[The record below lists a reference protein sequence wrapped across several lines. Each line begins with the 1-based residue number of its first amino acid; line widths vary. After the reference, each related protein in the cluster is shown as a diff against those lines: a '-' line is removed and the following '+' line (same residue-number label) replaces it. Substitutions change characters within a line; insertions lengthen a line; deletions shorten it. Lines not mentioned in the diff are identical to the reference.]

1 VTPARQN
8 QTERLR
14 AADKAHVWH
23 PFTQMAEWAAGDPV
37 VIAAGEREFLVDT
50 DGRRYIDGVSSLW
63 CNVHGHRRQEID
75 EAIRDQLGRIAH
87 STLLGLASVPSI
99 ELAARLVEI
108 APKGLTR
115 VFYSDSGATAVEIA
129 LKMAFQYWQQ
139 CPRPQSGRTRF
150 VGLALGYHGD
160 TLGAVSVGGIN
171 LFHGIF
177 RPLLFDCIRAPS
189 PYCYRCPLDKRR
201 ETCRLQCAEAMEQ
214 ILAARGHEIA
224 AVILEPLVQG
234 AGGMITHPEGYLRRV
249 AQACRRHDVLL
260 ICDEVATGFGRT
272 GRMFACEHEDVRPDL
287 MCVAKGISAGYLPL
301 AATLATE
308 RIYEAFLGDYVTP
321 QSRAPFVAEGGTAGL
336 SGRVS
341 GTAPRPDKP
350 AVPHLPA
357 GEAPVTE
364 ALRDYAQGR
373 TFFHGH
379 TYTGNAL
386 ACAAGLASLEVFEK
400 DRVLERIGRLSARL
414 AALLAPLADLP
425 HVGEVR
431 QRGLMV
437 GIELVADRATRRPYP
452 PEEQR
457 GLKVCQAAR
466 ARGVWIRPLGD
477 VVVLM
482 PPYCISDES
491 LEQLADAVRRGI
503 EEVSAS

>member
-1 VTPARQN
+1 MTGGPQDA
-8 QTERLR
+8 TGRLR
-14 AADKAHVWH
+14 DADKAHLWH

-37 VIAAGEREFLVDT
+37 VIAAGEREFLIDT
-50 DGRRYIDGVSSLW
+50 DGNRYIDGVSSLW
-63 CNVHGHRRQEID
+63 CNLHGHRRPEID
-75 EAIRDQLGRIAH
+75 EAIRGQLGRIAH
-87 STLLGLASVPSI
+87 STLLGLAGEASI
-99 ELAARLVEI
+99 ELAARLVAI

-139 CPRPQSGRTRF
+139 CGSHGTNIRAGHAPPGESPQPQPGRTKF
-150 VGLALGYHGD
+150 VGLTLGYHGD
-160 TLGAVSVGGIN
+160 TLGAVSVGGID

-177 RPLLFDCIRAPS
+177 RPLLFESLHAPA
-189 PYCYRCPLDKRR
+189 PYCYRCPLDKKR
-201 ETCRLQCAEAMEQ
+201 ETCRMECAEKLEQ
-214 ILAARGHEIA
+214 ILAARSHEIA
-224 AVILEPLVQG
+224 AVIVEPLVQG
-234 AGGMITHPEGYLRRV
+234 AGGMITHPAGYLRRV
-249 AQACRRHDVLL
+249 AEACRLHDVLL

-287 MCVAKGISAGYLPL
+287 LCVAKGISAGYLPL

-308 RIYEAFLGDYVTP
+308 RIYAAFLDEHT
-321 QSRAPFVAEGGTAGL
+321 Q
-336 SGRVS
+336 
-341 GTAPRPDKP
+341 
-350 AVPHLPA
+350 H
-357 GEAPVTE
+357 
-364 ALRDYAQGR
+364 R

-386 ACAAGLASLEVFEK
+386 ACAAGVASLEVFEK
-400 DRVLERIGRLSARL
+400 ERVLERIGELSARL
-414 AALLAPLADLP
+414 ASLLAPVAELP

-437 GIELVADRATRRPYP
+437 GIELVADRASRRAYP
-452 PEEQR
+452 PEERR
-457 GLKVCQAAR
+457 GWKVCQAAR

-491 LEQLADAVRRGI
+491 LMRLAEAVRLGI
-503 EEVSAS
+503 EEVTAT

>member
-1 VTPARQN
+1 MTPPARDP
-8 QTERLR
+8 TGRLR
-14 AADKAHVWH
+14 AVDRAHVWH
-23 PFTQMAEWAAGDPV
+23 PFTQMAEWAAGEPV
-37 VIAAGEREFLVDT
+37 IIAAGEREFLIDT
-50 DGRRYIDGVSSLW
+50 EGNRYIDGVSSLW
-63 CNVHGHRRQEID
+63 CNVHGHRRPEID
-75 EAIRDQLGRIAH
+75 AAIRGQLGRIAH

-99 ELAARLVEI
+99 ELAARLVAI

-139 CPRPQSGRTRF
+139 CGGRAETTRAGHAPPLRDGAAIPDNVGARHASPAPQPQPGSPGRRRGKPGRTKF

-160 TLGAVSVGGIN
+160 TIGAVSVGGID

-177 RPLLFDCIRAPS
+177 RLLLFDGIRAPA
-189 PYCYRCPLDKRR
+189 PYCYRCPLEKKR
-201 ETCRLQCAEAMEQ
+201 ETCRMECAENLEQ
-214 ILAARGHEIA
+214 ILAARAREIA
-224 AVILEPLVQG
+224 AVIVEPLVQG
-234 AGGMITHPEGYLRRV
+234 AGGMITHPAGYLRRV
-249 AQACRRHDVLL
+249 AEACRRHDVLL

-272 GRMFACEHEDVRPDL
+272 GRMFACEHEEVRPDL
-287 MCVAKGISAGYLPL
+287 LCVAKGISAGYLPL

-308 RIYEAFLGDYVTP
+308 RVYAAFLGDP
-321 QSRAPFVAEGGTAGL
+321 SQA
-336 SGRVS
+336 
-341 GTAPRPDKP
+341 
-350 AVPHLPA
+350 
-357 GEAPVTE
+357 
-364 ALRDYAQGR
+364 R

-400 DRVLERIGRLSARL
+400 DLVLDRIGELSAHL
-414 AALLAPLADLP
+414 ASLLAPLADLP

-431 QRGLMV
+431 RRGLMV
-437 GIELVADRATRRPYP
+437 GIELVADRATRRAYP
-452 PEEQR
+452 PEECR
-457 GLKVCQAAR
+457 GRRVCEAAR

-491 LEQLADAVRRGI
+491 LARLVDAVRQGI
-503 EEVSAS
+503 EEVTAT

>member
-1 VTPARQN
+1 MSRLPHDP
-8 QTERLR
+8 TERLR
-14 AADKAHVWH
+14 AADKAHLWH

-37 VIAAGEREFLVDT
+37 VIAAGDREFLIDT
-50 DGRRYIDGVSSLW
+50 EGRRYIDGVSSLW
-63 CNVHGHRRQEID
+63 CNIHGHRRPEID
-75 EAIRDQLGRIAH
+75 AGVREQLGRIAH
-87 STLLGLASVPSI
+87 STLLGLASAPSI
-99 ELAARLVEI
+99 ELAERLVAI

-139 CPRPQSGRTRF
+139 CPQPQPGRTKF

-160 TLGAVSVGGIN
+160 TVGAVSVGGID

-177 RPLLFDCIRAPS
+177 RPLLFDCIHAPA
-189 PYCYRCPLDKRR
+189 PYCYRCPLEKRS
-201 ETCRLQCAEAMEQ
+201 ETCGMECAEKMES
-214 ILAARGHEIA
+214 ILAARGREIA

-234 AGGMITHPEGYLRRV
+234 AGGMITHPAGYLRRV
-249 AQACRRHDVLL
+249 AEACRRHDVLL

-308 RIYEAFLGDYVTP
+308 RIYEAFLGDYS
-321 QSRAPFVAEGGTAGL
+321 Q
-336 SGRVS
+336 
-341 GTAPRPDKP
+341 
-350 AVPHLPA
+350 
-357 GEAPVTE
+357 
-364 ALRDYAQGR
+364 YR

-386 ACAAGLASLEVFEK
+386 ACAAGVASLDVFADE
-400 DRVLERIGRLSARL
+400 RVLDRIGELAARL
-414 AALLAPLADLP
+414 AAGLAPLAELP
-425 HVGEVR
+425 HVGQVR

-437 GIELVADRATRRPYP
+437 GIELVADCVTRRAYP
-452 PEEQR
+452 PEERR
-457 GLKVCQAAR
+457 GWKVCQAAR
-466 ARGVWIRPLGD
+466 VRGVWIRPLGD

-491 LEQLADAVRRGI
+491 LARLVDAVRLGI
-503 EEVSAS
+503 EEVCAT

>member
-1 VTPARQN
+1 MTGGPHDA
-8 QTERLR
+8 TERLR
-14 AADKAHVWH
+14 EADKARLWH

-37 VIAAGEREFLVDT
+37 VIAAGEREFLIDT
-50 DGRRYIDGVSSLW
+50 DGNRYIDGVSSLW
-63 CNVHGHRRQEID
+63 CNIHGHRRPEID
-75 EAIRDQLGRIAH
+75 QAIRDQLGRIAH

-115 VFYSDSGATAVEIA
+115 VFYSDSGATAVEVA
-129 LKMAFQYWQQ
+129 LKMAFQYWRQ
-139 CPRPQSGRTRF
+139 CPQPQPGRTKF
-150 VGLALGYHGD
+150 VGLTHGYHGD
-160 TLGAVSVGGIN
+160 TIGAVSVGGID

-177 RPLLFDCIRAPS
+177 RPLLFESIHAPA
-189 PYCYRCPLDKRR
+189 PYCYRCPLDKHR
-201 ETCRLQCAEAMEQ
+201 ETCRMECAEAMEQ

-234 AGGMITHPEGYLRRV
+234 AGGMIVHPAGYLRRV
-249 AQACRRHDVLL
+249 AEACRRRDVLL

-287 MCVAKGISAGYLPL
+287 LCVAKGISAGYLPL

-308 RIYEAFLGDYVTP
+308 RIYEAFLGDYA
-321 QSRAPFVAEGGTAGL
+321 QS
-336 SGRVS
+336 
-341 GTAPRPDKP
+341 
-350 AVPHLPA
+350 
-357 GEAPVTE
+357 
-364 ALRDYAQGR
+364 R

-386 ACAAGLASLEVFEK
+386 ACAAGVASLEVFEK
-400 DRVLERIGRLSARL
+400 ERVLERIGELSARL
-414 AALLAPLADLP
+414 ASLLVPLAELP

-431 QRGLMV
+431 RRGLMA
-437 GIELVADRATRRPYP
+437 GIELVADRPARRAYP
-452 PEEQR
+452 AEERR
-457 GLKVCQAAR
+457 GWKVCQAAR
-466 ARGVWIRPLGD
+466 KRGVWIRPLGD

-491 LEQLADAVRRGI
+491 LVRLVEAVRLGI
-503 EEVSAS
+503 EEISDL

>member
-1 VTPARQN
+1 MMRGPQDP
-8 QTERLR
+8 TERLR
-14 AADKAHVWH
+14 AADKAHLWH

-37 VIAAGEREFLVDT
+37 VIVAGEREFLIDT
-50 DGRRYIDGVSSLW
+50 DGNRYVDGVSSLW
-63 CNVHGHRRQEID
+63 CNIHGHRRPEID
-75 EAIRDQLGRIAH
+75 AGVRDQLGRIAH
-87 STLLGLASVPSI
+87 STLLGLASVPAI

-115 VFYSDSGATAVEIA
+115 VFYSDCGATAVEIA

-139 CPRPQSGRTRF
+139 CSQPQPGRTKF
-150 VGLALGYHGD
+150 VGLTLGYHGD
-160 TLGAVSVGGIN
+160 TIGALSVGGID

-177 RPLLFDCIRAPS
+177 RPLLFESIHAPA

-201 ETCRLQCAEAMEQ
+201 ETCRMECAEAMEQ
-214 ILAARGHEIA
+214 ILAARSHEIA

-234 AGGMITHPEGYLRRV
+234 AGGMITHPAGYLRRV
-249 AQACRRHDVLL
+249 ADACRRHDVLL

-287 MCVAKGISAGYLPL
+287 LCVAKGISAGYLPL

-308 RIYEAFLGDYVTP
+308 RIYEAFLG
-321 QSRAPFVAEGGTAGL
+321 E
-336 SGRVS
+336 
-341 GTAPRPDKP
+341 
-350 AVPHLPA
+350 H
-357 GEAPVTE
+357 
-364 ALRDYAQGR
+364 AQHR

-386 ACAAGLASLEVFEK
+386 ACAAGVASLEVFKNE
-400 DRVLERIGRLSARL
+400 RVLERIDELSARL
-414 AALLAPLADLP
+414 ASLLAPLAELA

-437 GIELVADRATRRPYP
+437 GIELVADRATRRAYP
-452 PEEQR
+452 PEERR
-457 GLKVCQAAR
+457 GWKVCQAAR
-466 ARGVWIRPLGD
+466 NRGVWIRPLGD

-491 LEQLADAVRRGI
+491 LVRLVDAVRMGI
-503 EEVSAS
+503 EEVTPA